1 MLSTW
6 FMVMACHSQELYIVA
21 DFIPLKK
28 VSFALVVNQFGQIVG
43 LLFFN
48 SSIVDL

>member
-1 MLSTW
+1 
-6 FMVMACHSQELYIVA
+6 MVMACHSQELYIVE

-43 LLFFN
+43 LLLFFN